1 MKLLIFDVGG
11 VFRDSSLVVQ
21 EGFKR
26 GFETERLEYNFNPAG
41 VWHLRGIGKY
51 NSSGEAIKGLIA
63 VQRAQEDL
71 NRIIERV
78 NCEEV
83 LDKLVNK
90 FITDDDLKSVEKIR
104 KKYKIFFNSSKAKK
118 HIKIFPFCKKAI
130 NKLSNKSELAIFTH
144 SRKET
149 VKKDLKFADKFS
161 LILGEEEVKHKK
173 PSGEGII
180 KVMSRLGY
188 KENET
193 GYIGDS
199 VVDILAAKNAGVCS
213 IGVCSGMGLKK
224 HLELVKPDYLFENIL
239 ELSYK
244 L

>member
-1 MKLLIFDVGG
+1 MKLLIFDVDG
-11 VFRDSSLVVQ
+11 VFRDSSLAMH
-21 EGFKR
+21 EGFKK

-41 VWHLRGIGKY
+41 VWHSRGIGKY
-51 NSSGEAIKGLIA
+51 ISSREAIKGLIA

-83 LDKLVNK
+83 LDKLVTK
-90 FITDDDLKSVEKIR
+90 FITNDDLKSVEKIR
-104 KKYKIFFNSSKAKK
+104 KKYKIFFNSYKVKK
-118 HIKIFPFCKKAI
+118 YIKVFPFCEKVI
-130 NKLSNKSELAIFTH
+130 NKLSNKSELAIFTNTG
-144 SRKET
+144 KET
-149 VKKDLKFADKFS
+149 VKRDLNFADKFS

-180 KVMSRLGY
+180 KVMSKLGY

-199 VVDILAAKNAGVCS
+199 VIDILAAKNAGVYS

-239 ELSYK
+239 DLSYI

>member
-26 GFETERLEYNFNPAG
+26 GFKKVNLKYNFG
-41 VWHLRGIGKY
+41 SEEVWHLRGIGKY
-51 NSSGEAIKGLIA
+51 NSSREAIKGLIA

-71 NRIIERV
+71 NRIIERA

-130 NKLSNKSELAIFTH
+130 NKLSNKSELAIFTNTG
-144 SRKET
+144 KET
-149 VKKDLKFADKFS
+149 IKRDLNFADKFS

-173 PSGEGII
+173 PSGEGIVR
-180 KVMSRLGY
+180 VMSKLGY

-239 ELSYK
+239 DLSYK